1 MSDESISS
9 LVKDI
14 DWEMSK
20 KSFSYFFQDI
30 LGFDF
35 SEHHQKWEK
44 GLNENRYYVV
54 KASRDH
60 GKSTL
65 FMSYAL

>member
-1 MSDESISS
+1 MPDESISK
-9 LVKDI
+9 LVGDI

-20 KSFSYFFQDI
+20 KSFPYFFQDI

-35 SEHHQKWEK
+35 SEHHQQWEK

-54 KASRDH
+54 KASRAH
-60 GKSTL
+60 GK
-65 FMSYAL
+65 